1 MKLPSNVQYI
11 INHLVGNSHDAY
23 AVGGCI
29 RDTLIFQKP
38 KDWDICTSA
47 TPDEIEVLFA
57 SKLIDTSKK
66 KHGTIRIML
75 SGEIYEITA
84 MREDGE
90 YSDKRRPDNV
100 NFIKDIKLDLS
111 RRDFTINAMAYNE
124 KVGIID
130 VHNSISDLHAQI
142 IRAVGNAEDRFRED
156 PLRILRA
163 LRLSS
168 TLGFKIEENTKKALL
183 ECRDMLSFVSMERI
197 RDEFSKLLVGMK
209 CASVLSEYADV
220 IAVFLPEIVP
230 SFGFEQHTKY
240 HHLDVWGH
248 TLKAVQVCD
257 ERLIIRLTMLLH
269 DLAKPDCLTIDERGG
284 HFYGHPQLGAVMVE
298 KILTRM
304 RFEKKFIKEVV
315 TLVKYHDEK
324 VYPIKPQLKR
334 WFNLIGLV
342 QFENLMQVK
351 RADFM
356 AKNQKYIDAYGILNE
371 IDRAIEEIVENEE
384 CYNLM
389 QLKINGKDL
398 KAIGITDGIQI
409 KSMLAKL
416 LEKVI
421 DGEIPNRYDRL
432 EEFVKVNMSKV

>member
-11 INHLVGNSHDAY
+11 INHLQSNSFDAY

-57 SKLIDTSKK
+57 SKLLDNSKK

-75 SGEIYEITA
+75 SGEVYEITA

-90 YSDKRRPDNV
+90 YTDKRRPDNV
-100 NFIKDIKLDLS
+100 NFVKDITTDLG

-124 KVGIID
+124 KVGIVD
-130 VHNSISDLHAQI
+130 KYNSISDLHAQI

-183 ECRDMLSFVSMERI
+183 ECKDMLSFISMERI

-209 CASVLSEYADV
+209 CASVLGEYAEV

-230 SFGFEQHTKY
+230 SFNFEQHTKY

-284 HFYGHPQLGAVMVE
+284 HFYGHPQLGAVMAE

-334 WFNLIGLV
+334 WFNHIGLV

-371 IDRAIEEIVENEE
+371 IDRAIEEIVENQE

-398 KAIGITDGIQI
+398 KVLGINEGIQI
-409 KSMLAKL
+409 KSMLAKV

-432 EEFVKVNMSKV
+432 EEFVKANM